1 MAGTMASP
9 FDCTGIETGPD
20 GVRRYTG
27 LPQNLVQ
34 VLRAAVDRAPDA
46 PAVAEL
52 GGERLTYRQLW
63 DRATRVA
70 GGLRAA
76 GVAPGNRVAN
86 RLPNGTDWV
95 LVFWGTLLAGAV
107 VVPVN
112 TRFAPP
118 EVQYVVEDSG
128 AAFVAEPGA
137 PVPDGEP
144 LEVTGQGHTD
154 LAGIVYTS
162 GTTGFPKGAMT
173 THENFLSNV
182 ETCLRV
188 MALGREQPQTTLISV
203 PLFHVTG
210 CNSQLL
216 VVTALAGT
224 PWSCRRS
231 RSAPSCG
238 PSRRSASPWRS
249 ASRRLLARPAAARLR
264 GRRHLLGAGGD
275 LRRGA
280 DRPRPG
286 APHPVGVPHGA
297 GRQRLRAHRD
307 LVRRHL
313 PAARVRRRARRLR
326 RLRPRR
332 SSTWRCEPD
341 PATGVGELL
350 IRGPERGRRLLGKP
364 GADARR
370 PSSTAGCTAAT
381 SPASTRP
388 GWCTSST
395 ARRT

>member
-118 EVQYVVEDSG
+118 EAWEERAQTVRADGVSAIAEAVLERWFTSAFREDHPETLEWAGRMLRETPPEGYAGCCEAIRDADLRDRLDAVG
-128 AAFVAEPGA
+128 A
-137 PVPDGEP
+137 
-144 LEVTGQGHTD
+144 
-154 LAGIVYTS
+154 
-162 GTTGFPKGAMT
+162 
-173 THENFLSNV
+173 
-182 ETCLRV
+182 
-188 MALGREQPQTTLISV
+188 TTLVI
-203 PLFHVTG
+203 
-210 CNSQLL
+210 
-216 VVTALAGT
+216 A
-224 PWSCRRS
+224 
-231 RSAPSCG
+231 
-238 PSRRSASPWRS
+238 
-249 ASRRLLARPAAARLR
+249 
-264 GRRHLLGAGGD
+264 
-275 LRRGA
+275 GA
-280 DRPRPG
+280 D
-286 APHPVGVPHGA
+286 
-297 GRQRLRAHRD
+297 
-307 LVRRHL
+307 
-313 PAARVRRRARRLR
+313 
-326 RLRPRR
+326 
-332 SSTWRCEPD
+332 D
-341 PATGVGELL
+341 PATPPEHGEL
-350 IRGPERGRRLLGKP
+350 IRDSIP
-364 GADARR
+364 GASFEVI
-370 PSSTAGCTAAT
+370 PNAAHLANIEQPEAVT
-381 SPASTRP
+381 RAVLDHLSPT
-388 GWCTSST
+388 T
-395 ARRT
+395 ARSTDR